1 MTTVTKQQPVVVIG
15 GANMDLTGQAH
26 SSLTAGDSTPG
37 AVHAT
42 AGGVGRNIAEALAR
56 LACPTQLITALG
68 DDGFAEDIVRQTSA
82 AGVDLRATLRVPEH
96 RSSTYLSVLE
106 PTGEMRAAISDM
118 ALVGSLTPAVLEERR
133 RDLDKARAWVIDANL
148 SEEAL
153 GFLFSIADPARPIY
167 AEPVSATK
175 ALRLQPHLQQTAM
188 LKPNRLEAAAL
199 SGLSADQP
207 PETLATALLERGIG
221 RVVISDGAKGIWGQD
236 TGGAVHHQPA
246 LSGPI
251 RSVTGAGDTL
261 MAALVD
267 AALAGLPLREAL
279 ARAQA
284 AASLSLQST
293 RAIHPGLCQAAVQA
307 ELEREP

>member
-1 MTTVTKQQPVVVIG
+1 MTRATKQRPVVVIG

-26 SSLTAGDSTPG
+26 SPLTAGDSTPG

-68 DDGFAEDIVRQTSA
+68 DDGFAEDIARQTSA
-82 AGVDLRATLRVPEH
+82 AGVDLRATLRVPEQ

-118 ALVGSLTPAVLEERR
+118 ALVGALTPAVLEERR
-133 RDLDKARAWVIDANL
+133 RDLDKAQAWVIDANL

-153 GFLFSIADPARPIY
+153 GFLFAIADPACPIY

-175 ALRLQPHLQQTAM
+175 ALRLQPYLAQIAM

-199 SGLSADQP
+199 SGLSPDQP
-207 PETLATALLERGIG
+207 PETLAVALLECGID
-221 RVVISDGAKGIWGQD
+221 RVVISDGAEGIWGQD
-236 TGGAVHHQPA
+236 AGGTAHHQPA
-246 LSGPI
+246 FAGPI

-267 AALAGLPLREAL
+267 ATLAGVPLPDAL

-284 AASLSLQST
+284 AASLSLQSA

>member
-118 ALVGSLTPAVLEERR
+118 ALVGSLTPAVLDERR

-148 SEEAL
+148 SEERWA
-153 GFLFSIADPARPIY
+153 SCSPSRTRRARSTRNRSARPRRC
-167 AEPVSATK
+167 AC
-175 ALRLQPHLQQTAM
+175 
-188 LKPNRLEAAAL
+188 
-199 SGLSADQP
+199 
-207 PETLATALLERGIG
+207 
-221 RVVISDGAKGIWGQD
+221 
-236 TGGAVHHQPA
+236 
-246 LSGPI
+246 GPTCS
-251 RSVTGAGDTL
+251 RS
-261 MAALVD
+261 
-267 AALAGLPLREAL
+267 P
-279 ARAQA
+279 
-284 AASLSLQST
+284 
-293 RAIHPGLCQAAVQA
+293 C
-307 ELEREP
+307 